1 MWVCLGDGIPVVG
14 ADTRR
19 VCAANPVE
27 SIYLNA
33 YFYAY
38 PVALTFIGLSPL
50 LTLIISLI
58 CFVFVFSSFY
68 LMLKKYF

>member
-1 MWVCLGDGIPVVG
+1 MGDGIPGIFSVVG

-50 LTLIISLI
+50 LTLLIISLI
-58 CFVFVFSSFY
+58 CFVFFFSF
-68 LMLKKYF
+68 LLFI

>member
-1 MWVCLGDGIPVVG
+1 MCLGDGNPGISSVVG

-58 CFVFVFSSFY
+58 CFVFSFF
-68 LMLKKYF
+68 LLFI